1 MRYGFPLH
9 RNLRPIF
16 VSFHC
21 NKRGLLTD
29 EAIEYLR
36 RYGPVGCRDW
46 TTVDLLL
53 SVDVPA
59 FFSGCMTTTVNTV
72 FPEPPEPPPRGRA
85 DRLRRLAR
93 RRSPDGAVTYAHS
106 DAAVRRR
113 PSSPT
118 CTTRSSCSRPTAAEH
133 RALVTSRLHCYLPV
147 RSIGAEVDFQ
157 PKNRV
162 RHPLRRPDRHR
173 PTTSSTRSATA
184 STASSSR
191 SSRAILAGRPEDDV
205 YALWRELCAD
215 EVAAAEE
222 RRHQGAP
229 PRPISVD
236 LTAARAK
243 AVLGA
248 PPADAV
254 HCAVVTTEGSGP
266 ELSVLIASL
275 LEHASRPLHVWVLAL
290 PGTGAVEKRLGPR
303 FPAVTLSRIPLRG
316 LGAGV
321 TPEVETA
328 ARLLIADLLGEVD
341 RLVVLPLPSVA
352 TADVAELAEL
362 DLGGHP
368 LAAPTRPGSNDVS
381 GFGVIHAAALR
392 LGHRPDAAAEL
403 RRTAHARHAF
413 DFDAFTH
420 DVLVLDLAR
429 LRAER
434 FGDRALGL
442 VREYRLDD
450 LEALH
455 YLVGPDRAVL
465 PERWAVVPTR
475 MPAREA
481 GLIYWA
487 DGVKPAQ
494 PELVPER
501 ERWRAYRAS

>member
-1 MRYGFPLH
+1 M
-9 RNLRPIF
+9 
-16 VSFHC
+16 
-21 NKRGLLTD
+21 
-29 EAIEYLR
+29 
-36 RYGPVGCRDW
+36 
-46 TTVDLLL
+46 
-53 SVDVPA
+53 
-59 FFSGCMTTTVNTV
+59 
-72 FPEPPEPPPRGRA
+72 
-85 DRLRRLAR
+85 
-93 RRSPDGAVTYAHS
+93 
-106 DAAVRRR
+106 
-113 PSSPT
+113 
-118 CTTRSSCSRPTAAEH
+118 
-133 RALVTSRLHCYLPV
+133 
-147 RSIGAEVDFQ
+147 RSIGAEVDFR
-157 PKNRV
+157 PANRADI
-162 RHPLRRPDRHR
+162 RFDGLIDLDREAFGAIR
-173 PTTSSTRSATA
+173 DGINAKLEQVFG
-184 STASSSR
+184 
-191 SSRAILAGRPEDDV
+191 AILAGRPEDEV

-222 RRHQGAP
+222 RRHEGAP
-229 PRPISVD
+229 PRPIGVD

-254 HCAVVTTEGSGP
+254 HCAVVTSEGSGP

-275 LEHASRPLHVWVLAL
+275 LEHASRPLHVWLLAL

-328 ARLLIADLLGEVD
+328 ARLLVADLLGEVD

-362 DLGGHP
+362 DLGDHL
-368 LAAPTRPGSNDVS
+368 LAAPTKPGVNDVS

-392 LGHRPDAAAEL
+392 LGHRTDAAAEL

-413 DFDAFTH
+413 DFDAFTR

-434 FGDRALGL
+434 FGERALGL

-455 YLVGPDRAVL
+455 YLVGPDRAVV
-465 PERWAVVPTR
+465 PERWAAVPTR
-475 MPAREA
+475 MPVREP